1 MNTPA
6 WPKPSQIKREKPWFK
21 EYPDGRIVYVM
32 TTKKGRDAY
41 AANVRA
47 MYLRQGKQCGLKI
60 SSMCKAKDGRL
71 QLEFAQFDHDS
82 GRGHGGAKRDDRI
95 EKDGKPIN
103 SAVCPW
109 CNSLKGSRPRSSF
122 ELTDLV
128 P

>member
-47 MYLRQGKQCGLKI
+47 MYLRQGKQCGTKNLLNVQSEGWTI
-60 SSMCKAKDGRL
+60 AVRVRAIRSRL
-71 QLEFAQFDHDS
+71 GE
-82 GRGHGGAKRDDRI
+82 
-95 EKDGKPIN
+95 
-103 SAVCPW
+103 
-109 CNSLKGSRPRSSF
+109 RPRRSQARRPHREGWQAYQFGGVSVVQF
-122 ELTDLV
+122 PQGEPPEKQFLS
-128 P
+128 